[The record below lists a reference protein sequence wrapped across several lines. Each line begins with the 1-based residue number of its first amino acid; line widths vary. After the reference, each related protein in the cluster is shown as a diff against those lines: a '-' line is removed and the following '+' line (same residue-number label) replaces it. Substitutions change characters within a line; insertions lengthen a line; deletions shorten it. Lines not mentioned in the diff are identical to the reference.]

1 MKNAINGKNGI
12 KHFSL
17 RYSPPFSR
25 YINIGINRTI
35 KVRVEAITLFFFLVT
50 IKYSRETNPII
61 EVPIEYVP
69 LNIECILK
77 LGFKSDIILL
87 LELASILPVS
97 IGYAVGNRK
106 KAAKRIPNKTTPI
119 NFAVSKVNFLIVISL
134 FLK

>member
-1 MKNAINGKNGI
+1 MK
-12 KHFSL
+12 
-17 RYSPPFSR
+17 
-25 YINIGINRTI
+25 
-35 KVRVEAITLFFFLVT
+35 

-87 LELASILPVS
+87 LVPASILPVS

-106 KAAKRIPNKTTPI
+106 KDAKRIPNKTTPI
-119 NFAVSKVNFLIVISL
+119 NFAVSKGNFLIVISL